1 MAQYHHSIHL
11 HYVTVIVFIVLLF
24 KEYKAQC
31 LSTAGSCTSLIYAS
45 LPAQST
51 GPPYS
56 FIQTFNV
63 SSCVS
68 DHRLEISEISIWY
81 QYFIKSTVTL
91 DFQIEFFI
99 PSSLDS
105 LSIIDVNNVTATAQT
120 SISLT
125 TLFSDSRKRVRF
137 TNLNITLGCNPH
149 FAMFVYPLNC
159 NGGADPACDSTPD
172 LMQLGQYV
180 CSVPVRQETL
190 FVYDD
195 TGAVPPNLASIDIV
209 NPSDSKTD
217 YRMEVDIESHNTTL
231 CNPTQPPTVSPSRT
245 PSSSPTV
252 APTQP
257 PTVSPI
263 GATLS
268 PTSSP
273 SKTPSSPPSIA
284 PTQ

>member
-81 QYFIKSTVTL
+81 QYYISSIVTL
-91 DFQIEFFI
+91 DFQIDFFI
-99 PSSLDS
+99 PPLLDS

-159 NGGADPACDSTPD
+159 NGGADPACDSTSSLKYLD
-172 LMQLGQYV
+172 LFV
-180 CSVPVRQETL
+180 CVVPVQQETL

-195 TGAVPPNLASIDIV
+195 TGSVPPDLTSIDII
-209 NPSDSKTD
+209 NPYDSRTD
-217 YRMEVDIESHNTTL
+217 FRMEVDIKFHNTTL
-231 CNPTQPPTVSPSRT
+231 CKPTQAPSGTPTAPSIA
-245 PSSSPTV
+245 PSSSPS
-252 APTQP
+252 QP
-257 PTVSPI
+257 P
-263 GATLS
+263 
-268 PTSSP
+268 
-273 SKTPSSPPSIA
+273 
-284 PTQ
+284 